1 MEMHALIEEIAALL
15 LKIKSGEATLGEL
28 EAFAAATNQLN
39 ERAIILRYK
48 AYESAVYGNS
58 VTAVSE
64 PEVEIESPEPV
75 AEIEEVNSEVEEE
88 PSFDLFAMDLDEEV
102 EDEIA
107 FEMAVEESAKVEEFP
122 NSELEIAE
130 EDVVV
135 PFAPPVIEEE
145 VHPEEKIETTS
156 YTSLEST
163 EIPVI
168 PEPAF
173 IASPGI
179 AQNLHSIY
187 GKLNNNDGTLA
198 ARLMSVRLETLKG
211 AFGFNE
217 RLQIIQELFGGSN
230 DEFNNL
236 IEQLE
241 TIPSKEEARSLVSS
255 YANKYHWDSESQ
267 LAIELI
273 QKVERKYA

>member
-1 MEMHALIEEIAALL
+1 MEMHALIEEIAVLL

-48 AYESAVYGNS
+48 AYESSVYGNP
-58 VTAVSE
+58 VTAVSKEEVELESIAE
-64 PEVEIESPEPV
+64 PEIELE
-75 AEIEEVNSEVEEE
+75 NSEVQEEA
-88 PSFDLFAMDLDEEV
+88 SFDLFAMDLDEEV

-107 FEMAVEESAKVEEFP
+107 FEMGVEESAKVEKLP
-122 NSELEIAE
+122 TSEVEIAA
-130 EDVVV
+130 EDEVV
-135 PFAPPVIEEE
+135 PFAPPVVEEE
-145 VHPEEKIETTS
+145 KEEIRYEANMGS
-156 YTSLEST
+156 
-163 EIPVI
+163 PVV
-168 PEPAF
+168 PEPEPIF
-173 IASPGI
+173 VASPEIG
-179 AQNLHSIY
+179 QNLHSIY

-217 RLQIIQELFGGSN
+217 RLQIIQELFNGSN